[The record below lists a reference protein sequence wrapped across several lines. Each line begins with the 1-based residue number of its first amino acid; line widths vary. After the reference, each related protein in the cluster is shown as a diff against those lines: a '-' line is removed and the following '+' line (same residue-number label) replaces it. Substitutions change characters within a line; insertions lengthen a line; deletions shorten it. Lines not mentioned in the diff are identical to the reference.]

1 MLNRG
6 RFGVD
11 APCDRSIRY
20 NLSHCLHVALAPRDH
35 GADCDLKLASDV
47 TLPFCTNL
55 GEHAHAPQVPLF
67 DVMLPVERA
76 APGTDN
82 I

>member
-1 MLNRG
+1 MSRW
-6 RFGVD
+6 RRAIMV
-11 APCDRSIRY
+11 RT
-20 NLSHCLHVALAPRDH
+20 
-35 GADCDLKLASDV
+35 ADCDLKLASDV
-47 TLPFCTNL
+47 TLPFCTNF